1 MKLKKTKKDIIES
14 IKSVSSKKKNEM
26 FEVDSK
32 VQAVAS
38 PSFVDALEMSAKNKQ
53 MVIDRMKEKEKERK
67 EFMKQTV
74 ERTANKTPKSD
85 AMKKMKMVE
94 EFINESFKDKLTINE
109 NIFTVTTKLRTELK
123 KLIENARKHEVK
135 YTIERINEEYKFNY
149 KFKYDESKKI
159 NEERK
164 YVAGFFSAGKKDS
177 YTEMSGEK
185 WNSLDSDVKV
195 KDLLDMWWNSV
206 RIKGKGIKGEALL
219 YKDCH
224 DGSYELDEE
233 HNSHGEDI
241 LNMTVHTHYEY
252 DEDGD
257 DYPIIYAKLLSKEV
271 KESVK
276 SAYDSGD
283 MFETY
288 EEFVKIDKNK
298 TETIATKTIQ
308 ESELAKEIGIKSIKG
323 LFSAFEQ
330 DGGNDDVD
338 ALFLEVIQALD
349 EEFDTHL
356 YEGYLKE
363 EKASERNKKLTVEKA
378 KTIAYD
384 KLSYGDYK
392 NLMTMD
398 DDYIIDYVS
407 TELVEDKLDES
418 KINVEKCKDILNNQI
433 DWTEVDEYGD
443 VDFARDQLRSLHSEG
458 EISDDEYNYI
468 IINWDNLLESVS
480 KDSTLKEEKALT
492 TSPYKDIISSHFDYS
507 VDFEFLDIIADILDR
522 IDFEEDLDDEID
534 VAIDDSLVYIRNQWT
549 VAEFYV
555 TSPADLDDW
564 YEVLNDLSNDIH
576 AIAKEIIE
584 TKED

>member
-85 AMKKMKMVE
+85 DMKKMKMVE

-109 NIFTVTTKLRTELK
+109 NIFTVTTKLRTELR

-135 YTIERINEEYKFNY
+135 YTIERINEEYRFNY
-149 KFKYDESKKI
+149 KFESLNKKL

-164 YVAGFFSAGKKDS
+164 YVAGFFSKGKKDS
-177 YTEMSGEK
+177 YTEMSDEK
-185 WNSLDSDVKV
+185 WKSLDSDVKV

-257 DYPIIYAKLLSKEV
+257 GYPIIYAKLLSKEV
-271 KESVK
+271 KES
-276 SAYDSGD
+276 SD
-283 MFETY
+283 
-288 EEFVKIDKNK
+288 
-298 TETIATKTIQ
+298 
-308 ESELAKEIGIKSIKG
+308 
-323 LFSAFEQ
+323 
-330 DGGNDDVD
+330 
-338 ALFLEVIQALD
+338 
-349 EEFDTHL
+349 
-356 YEGYLKE
+356 
-363 EKASERNKKLTVEKA
+363 
-378 KTIAYD
+378 
-384 KLSYGDYK
+384 
-392 NLMTMD
+392 
-398 DDYIIDYVS
+398 
-407 TELVEDKLDES
+407 

-433 DWTEVDEYGD
+433 DWTEVDVTGD
-443 VDFARDQLRSLHSEG
+443 VGFAVDQLRSLHSEG
-458 EISDDEYNYI
+458 EISADEYDYI
-468 IINWDNLLESVS
+468 TVNWDNLLESVS

-492 TSPYKDIISSHFDYS
+492 TSKYKDIIASHFDYS
-507 VDFEFLDIIADILDR
+507 VDFEFLDIIALILDR

-534 VAIDDSLVYIRNQWT
+534 VAINDSLVYIKDQWT

-555 TSPADLDDW
+555 SSPADLDWD
-564 YEVLNDLSNDIH
+564 EVLNDLSNDIH
-576 AIAKEIIE
+576 TIAKEIIE
-584 TKED
+584 TKENKE

>member
-85 AMKKMKMVE
+85 DMKKMKMVE

-109 NIFTVTTKLRTELK
+109 NIFTVTTKLRTELR

-135 YTIERINEEYKFNY
+135 YTIERINEEYRFNY
-149 KFKYDESKKI
+149 KFESLNKKL

-164 YVAGFFSAGKKDS
+164 YVAGFFSKGKKDS
-177 YTEMSGEK
+177 YTEMSDEK
-185 WNSLDSDVKV
+185 WKSLDSDVKV

-257 DYPIIYAKLLSKEV
+257 GYPIIYAKLLSKEV
-271 KESVK
+271 KES
-276 SAYDSGD
+276 SD
-283 MFETY
+283 
-288 EEFVKIDKNK
+288 
-298 TETIATKTIQ
+298 
-308 ESELAKEIGIKSIKG
+308 
-323 LFSAFEQ
+323 
-330 DGGNDDVD
+330 
-338 ALFLEVIQALD
+338 
-349 EEFDTHL
+349 
-356 YEGYLKE
+356 
-363 EKASERNKKLTVEKA
+363 
-378 KTIAYD
+378 
-384 KLSYGDYK
+384 
-392 NLMTMD
+392 
-398 DDYIIDYVS
+398 
-407 TELVEDKLDES
+407 

-433 DWTEVDEYGD
+433 DWTEVDVTGD
-443 VDFARDQLRSLHSEG
+443 VGFAVDQLRSLHSEG
-458 EISDDEYNYI
+458 EISADEYDYI
-468 IINWDNLLESVS
+468 TVNWDNLLESVS
-480 KDSTLKEEKALT
+480 KDSPLKEEKALT
-492 TSPYKDIISSHFDYS
+492 TSKYKDIIASHFDYS
-507 VDFEFLDIIADILDR
+507 VDFEFLDIIALILDR

-534 VAIDDSLVYIRNQWT
+534 VAINDSLVYIKDQWT

-555 TSPADLDDW
+555 SSPADLDWD
-564 YEVLNDLSNDIH
+564 EVLNDLSNDIH
-576 AIAKEIIE
+576 TIAKEIIE
-584 TKED
+584 TKENKE

>member
-53 MVIDRMKEKEKERK
+53 RVIDRMKEKEKERK

-74 ERTANKTPKSD
+74 ERTANRTPKTD
-85 AMKKMKMVE
+85 DMKKMKMIE
-94 EFINESFKDKLTINE
+94 KFIKESFKDKLTINE
-109 NIFTVTTKLRTELK
+109 NIFTVTTKSRAELK

-135 YTIERINEEYKFNY
+135 YTIERINEEYRFNY
-149 KFKYDESKKI
+149 KFESLNKKL

-164 YVAGFFSAGKKDS
+164 YVAGFFSKGKKDS
-177 YTEMSGEK
+177 YTEMSSEK
-185 WNSLDSDVKV
+185 WKSLDSDVKV

-241 LNMTVHTHYEY
+241 LNMTVHTHSEY

-257 DYPIIYAKLLSKEV
+257 GYPIIYAKLLSK
-271 KESVK
+271 
-276 SAYDSGD
+276 D
-283 MFETY
+283 
-288 EEFVKIDKNK
+288 
-298 TETIATKTIQ
+298 
-308 ESELAKEIGIKSIKG
+308 
-323 LFSAFEQ
+323 
-330 DGGNDDVD
+330 
-338 ALFLEVIQALD
+338 
-349 EEFDTHL
+349 
-356 YEGYLKE
+356 
-363 EKASERNKKLTVEKA
+363 KKLTVEKA
-378 KTIAYD
+378 KNIAYD

-407 TELVEDKLDES
+407 TELVEDKDDKRFKCEDGKMRTQAEYEKWIKHLKELHEIEEGDLTADELRALENAGALDES
-418 KINVEKCKDILNNQI
+418 KEIKESIDNGHFWAIVYKQIGDDVEQNEIYDDFDDARADFKYMVQENPKDYEYAVFQEVTIEDGVEDITII
-433 DWTEVDEYGD
+433 DEL
-443 VDFARDQLRSLHSEG
+443 RDG
-458 EISDDEYNYI
+458 E
-468 IINWDNLLESVS
+468 LVES
-480 KDSTLKEEKALT
+480 KILKEEYSLQR
-492 TSPYKDIISSHFDYS
+492 SPYKDIIGRHFNYS
-507 VDFEFLDIIADILDR
+507 VDFEFLDIIALILDR
-522 IDFEEDLDDEID
+522 IDFEGDLEDEID
-534 VAIDDSLVYIRNQWT
+534 VAIDDSLIYIEDQWT
-549 VAEFYV
+549 VAKFYAP
-555 TSPADLDDW
+555 SPADLDWD
-564 YEVLNDLSNDIH
+564 EVLLNGLSVDIH
-576 AIAKEIIE
+576 VIAEEIIA

>member
-85 AMKKMKMVE
+85 DMKKMKMVE

-135 YTIERINEEYKFNY
+135 YTIERINEEYRFNY
-149 KFKYDESKKI
+149 KFESLNKKL

-164 YVAGFFSAGKKDS
+164 YVAGFFSKGKKDS

-298 TETIATKTIQ
+298 TETVATKTIQ
-308 ESELAKEIGIKSIKG
+308 ESELAKEIGIKSIKE
-323 LFSAFEQ
+323 LFTAFEQ

-349 EEFDTHL
+349 EEFNTHL
-356 YEGYLKE
+356 YE
-363 EKASERNKKLTVEKA
+363 
-378 KTIAYD
+378 
-384 KLSYGDYK
+384 
-392 NLMTMD
+392 
-398 DDYIIDYVS
+398 
-407 TELVEDKLDES
+407 
-418 KINVEKCKDILNNQI
+418 
-433 DWTEVDEYGD
+433 EY
-443 VDFARDQLRSLHSEG
+443 
-458 EISDDEYNYI
+458 
-468 IINWDNLLESVS
+468 
-480 KDSTLKEEKALT
+480 LKEEKALT

-507 VDFEFLDIIADILDR
+507 VDFEFLDIVALILDR

-534 VAIDDSLVYIRNQWT
+534 VAINDSLVYIKDQWT

-555 TSPADLDDW
+555 SSPADLDWD
-564 YEVLNDLSNDIH
+564 EVLNDLSNDIH

-584 TKED
+584 TKEDED